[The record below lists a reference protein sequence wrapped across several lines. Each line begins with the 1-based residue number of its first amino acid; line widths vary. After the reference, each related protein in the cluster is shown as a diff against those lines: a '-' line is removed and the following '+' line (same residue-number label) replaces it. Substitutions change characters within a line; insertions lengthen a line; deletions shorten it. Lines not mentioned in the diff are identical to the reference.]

1 MMRLWRMSMKY
12 YRYIG
17 FFGLLLLMIGCGS
30 QEQQQKKVAL
40 PVNTQTIT
48 SQDLDLNFE
57 YPARLKSVQSVDI
70 YARIEG
76 ILLTQNFTE
85 GDIVQA
91 GQTLFTIEST
101 RYKARVNM
109 AKAQYNTALANLTK
123 ASKDWTRTER
133 LYKQGALTVD
143 QYDNAMYNYQSAQAN
158 VESAKASLDDA
169 LVDLKYTTITADIT
183 GRIGMRR
190 YDVGNL
196 VGRNGGG
203 GDTYL
208 TTLTQLS
215 PIYAEFSIPSTDF
228 YYMRGLDKDNVIVEF
243 ILGNDTI
250 YDKRGKLDFLDSVLD
265 SQTASIKARAIVNN
279 DSYVLLPNEIV
290 RVNLKGFKAQKS
302 IAIPQKA
309 LLQDSQGSYVY
320 LAKNNQAQIARLT
333 LGKML
338 KNGQVI
344 VLSGLQDGDMLITNN
359 LTKLRQGSEI
369 NPQQNA
375 PQSAN

>member
-1 MMRLWRMSMKY
+1 MKY
-12 YRYIG
+12 CKYASFVG
-17 FFGLLLLMIGCGS
+17 FLLLLLGCGS
-30 QEQQQKKVAL
+30 QEQQSQKAAL

-48 SQDLDLNFE
+48 SQDTELSFE

-101 RYKARVNM
+101 RYKARVSM
-109 AKAQYNTALANLTK
+109 AKAQYDTALANLTK
-123 ASKDWTRTER
+123 ASKDWKRTER

-158 VESAKASLDDA
+158 VDNAKASLDDA
-169 LVDLKYTTITADIT
+169 LVDLKYTNITADIT

-208 TTLTQLS
+208 TTLTQLT

-228 YYMRGLDKDNVIVEF
+228 YYMRDLDKDNVVVEF
-243 ILGNDTI
+243 ILGNNKL

-279 DSYVLLPNEIV
+279 DAYILLPNEIV
-290 RVNLKGFKAQKS
+290 RVNLKGFKAQKA
-302 IAIPQKA
+302 IAIPQNA

-320 LAKNNQAQIARLT
+320 IVKNNQAQIARLM

-344 VLSGLQDGDMLITNN
+344 VLSGLQDGDILITNN
-359 LTKLRQGSEI
+359 LTKLRQGSEVS
-369 NPQQNA
+369 PQTAPQNTPQNA
-375 PQSAN
+375 H

>member
-1 MMRLWRMSMKY
+1 MSCYK
-12 YRYIG
+12 YIG
-17 FFGLLLLMIGCGS
+17 FIGLLVLLLGCNS
-30 QEQQQKKVAL
+30 QEQQPQRGAL
-40 PVNTQTIT
+40 PVSVQTII
-48 SQDLDLNFE
+48 SQDVDLSFE

-70 YARIEG
+70 YARVEG

-158 VESAKASLDDA
+158 VDSAKASLDDA
-169 LVDLKYTTITADIT
+169 LVDLKYTNITADIT
-183 GRIGMRR
+183 GRVGIRR

-208 TTLTQLS
+208 TTLTQLT

-228 YYMRGLDKDNVIVEF
+228 YYMRDLDKDNVVVEF
-243 ILGNDTI
+243 ILGNDRL

-279 DSYVLLPNEIV
+279 DAYILLPNEIV

-302 IAIPQKA
+302 IAIPQNA

-320 LAKNNQAQIARLT
+320 VAKNNQAQMTRLS

-359 LTKLRQGSEI
+359 LTKLRQGSEVS
-369 NPQQNA
+369 PQIAPQTM
-375 PQSAN
+375 PQSAH

>member
-1 MMRLWRMSMKY
+1 MSCYKC
-12 YRYIG
+12 IG
-17 FFGLLLLMIGCGS
+17 FIGLLVLLLGCNS
-30 QEQQQKKVAL
+30 QEQQPQRGAL
-40 PVNTQTIT
+40 PVSVQTII
-48 SQDLDLNFE
+48 SQDVDLSFE

-70 YARIEG
+70 YARVEG

-158 VESAKASLDDA
+158 VDSAKASLDDA
-169 LVDLKYTTITADIT
+169 LVDLKYTNITADIT
-183 GRIGMRR
+183 GRVGIRR

-208 TTLTQLS
+208 TTLTQLT

-228 YYMRGLDKDNVIVEF
+228 YYMRDLDKDNVVVEF
-243 ILGNDTI
+243 ILGNDRL

-279 DSYVLLPNEIV
+279 DAYILLPNEIV

-302 IAIPQKA
+302 IAIPQNA

-320 LAKNNQAQIARLT
+320 VAKNNQAQMTRLS

-359 LTKLRQGSEI
+359 LTKLRQGSEVS
-369 NPQQNA
+369 PQIAPQTM
-375 PQSAN
+375 PQSAH

>member
-1 MMRLWRMSMKY
+1 MSCYK
-12 YRYIG
+12 YIG
-17 FFGLLLLMIGCGS
+17 FIGLLVLLLGCNS
-30 QEQQQKKVAL
+30 QEQQPQRGAL
-40 PVNTQTIT
+40 PVSVQTII
-48 SQDLDLNFE
+48 SQDVDLSFE

-70 YARIEG
+70 YARVEG

-109 AKAQYNTALANLTK
+109 AKAQYDTALANLTK
-123 ASKDWTRTER
+123 ASKDWKRTER

-158 VESAKASLDDA
+158 VDSAKASLDDA
-169 LVDLKYTTITADIT
+169 LVDLKYTNITADIT
-183 GRIGMRR
+183 GRVGIRR

-208 TTLTQLS
+208 TTLTQLT

-228 YYMRGLDKDNVIVEF
+228 YYMRDLDKDNVVVEF
-243 ILGNDTI
+243 ILGNDRL

-279 DSYVLLPNEIV
+279 DAYILLPNEIV

-302 IAIPQKA
+302 IAIPQNA

-320 LAKNNQAQIARLT
+320 VAKNNQAQMTRLS

-369 NPQQNA
+369 SPQIAPQTM
-375 PQSAN
+375 PQSAH

>member
-1 MMRLWRMSMKY
+1 MKY
-12 YRYIG
+12 CKYASFVG
-17 FFGLLLLMIGCGS
+17 FLLLLLGCGS
-30 QEQQQKKVAL
+30 QEQQSQKAAL

-48 SQDLDLNFE
+48 SQDTELSFE

-101 RYKARVNM
+101 RYKARVSM
-109 AKAQYNTALANLTK
+109 AKAQYDTALANLTK
-123 ASKDWTRTER
+123 ASKDWKRTER

-158 VESAKASLDDA
+158 VDNAKASLDDA
-169 LVDLKYTTITADIT
+169 LVDLKYTNITADIT

-208 TTLTQLS
+208 TTLTQLT

-228 YYMRGLDKDNVIVEF
+228 YYMRDLDKDNVVVEF
-243 ILGNDTI
+243 ILGNNKL

-279 DSYVLLPNEIV
+279 DAYILLPNEIV
-290 RVNLKGFKAQKS
+290 RVNLKGFKAQKA
-302 IAIPQKA
+302 IAIPQNA

-320 LAKNNQAQIARLT
+320 IVKNNQAQITRLM

-344 VLSGLQDGDMLITNN
+344 VLSGLQDGDILITNN
-359 LTKLRQGSEI
+359 LTKLRQGSEVS
-369 NPQQNA
+369 PQTAPQNTPQNA
-375 PQSAN
+375 H

>member
-1 MMRLWRMSMKY
+1 MSCYK
-12 YRYIG
+12 YIG
-17 FFGLLLLMIGCGS
+17 FIGLLVLLLGCNS
-30 QEQQQKKVAL
+30 QEQQPQRGAL
-40 PVNTQTIT
+40 PVSVQTII
-48 SQDLDLNFE
+48 SQDVDLSFE

-70 YARIEG
+70 YARVEG

-158 VESAKASLDDA
+158 VDSAKASLDDA
-169 LVDLKYTTITADIT
+169 LVDLKYTNITADIT
-183 GRIGMRR
+183 GRVGIRR

-208 TTLTQLS
+208 TTLTQLT

-228 YYMRGLDKDNVIVEF
+228 YYMRDLDKDNVVVEF
-243 ILGNDTI
+243 ILGNDRL
-250 YDKRGKLDFLDSVLD
+250 YDKHGRLDFLDSVLD

-279 DSYVLLPNEIV
+279 DAYILLPNEIV

-302 IAIPQKA
+302 IAIPQNA

-320 LAKNNQAQIARLT
+320 VAKNNQAQMTRLS

-359 LTKLRQGSEI
+359 LTKLRQGSEVS
-369 NPQQNA
+369 PQIAPQTM
-375 PQSAN
+375 PQSAH

>member
-1 MMRLWRMSMKY
+1 MNY
-12 YRYIG
+12 YKYIG
-17 FFGLLLLMIGCGS
+17 FLGLLLVLLGCGS
-30 QEQQQKKVAL
+30 QEQQPQKVAL
-40 PVNTQTIT
+40 PVSVQTII
-48 SQDLDLNFE
+48 SQDIDLSFE

-70 YARIEG
+70 YARVEG

-158 VESAKASLDDA
+158 VDNAKASLDDA
-169 LVDLKYTTITADIT
+169 LVDLKYTNITADIT
-183 GRIGMRR
+183 GRVGMRR

-196 VGRNGGG
+196 VGKNSGG

-208 TTLTQLS
+208 TTLTQLT

-228 YYMRGLDKDNVIVEF
+228 YYMRDLDKDNVVVEF
-243 ILGNDTI
+243 ILDNNRL

-279 DSYVLLPNEIV
+279 DAYILLPNEIV

-302 IAIPQKA
+302 IAIPQNT

-320 LAKNNQAQIARLT
+320 VARNNQAQMTRVS

-369 NPQQNA
+369 SPQIAPQTM
-375 PQSAN
+375 PQSAH

>member
-1 MMRLWRMSMKY
+1 MNYK
-12 YRYIG
+12 YIG
-17 FFGLLLLMIGCGS
+17 FLGLLVILLGCGS
-30 QEQQQKKVAL
+30 QDQQPQRGAL
-40 PVNTQTIT
+40 PVNAQTIV
-48 SQDLDLNFE
+48 SQDVDLSFE

-109 AKAQYNTALANLTK
+109 AKAQYDTALANLTK
-123 ASKDWTRTER
+123 ASKDWKRTEK

-158 VESAKASLDDA
+158 VDNAKASLDDA

-183 GRIGMRR
+183 GKIGMRR

-196 VGRNGGG
+196 VGRNSG

-208 TTLTQLS
+208 TTLTQLT

-228 YYMRGLDKDNVIVEF
+228 YYMRDLDKENVVVEF
-243 ILGNDTI
+243 ILGDNKI

-265 SQTASIKARAIVNN
+265 SQTASVKARAIVNN
-279 DSYVLLPNEIV
+279 DAYVLLPNEIV

-302 IAIPQKA
+302 IEIPQSA

-320 LAKNNQAQIARLT
+320 IAKNNQAQMVRLT

-338 KNGQVI
+338 KNGQVV
-344 VLSGLQDGDMLITNN
+344 VLGGLQDGDILITNN
-359 LTKLRQGSEI
+359 LSKLRQGADVS
-369 NPQQNA
+369 PQMTSQNA
-375 PQSAN
+375 QNTQNTH

>member
-1 MMRLWRMSMKY
+1 MSCYK
-12 YRYIG
+12 YIG
-17 FFGLLLLMIGCGS
+17 FIGLLVLLLGCNS
-30 QEQQQKKVAL
+30 QEQQPQRGAL
-40 PVNTQTIT
+40 PVSVQTII
-48 SQDLDLNFE
+48 SQDVDLSFE

-70 YARIEG
+70 YARVEG

-109 AKAQYNTALANLTK
+109 AKAQYNTALANLTT

-158 VESAKASLDDA
+158 VDSAKASLDDA
-169 LVDLKYTTITADIT
+169 LVDLKYTNITADIT
-183 GRIGMRR
+183 GRVGIRR

-208 TTLTQLS
+208 TTLTQLT

-228 YYMRGLDKDNVIVEF
+228 YYMRDLDKDNVVVEF
-243 ILGNDTI
+243 ILGNDRL

-279 DSYVLLPNEIV
+279 DAYILLPNEIV

-302 IAIPQKA
+302 IAIPQNA

-320 LAKNNQAQIARLT
+320 VAKNNQAQMTRLS

-359 LTKLRQGSEI
+359 LTKLRQGSEVS
-369 NPQQNA
+369 PQIAPQTM
-375 PQSAN
+375 PQSAH

>member
-1 MMRLWRMSMKY
+1 MKY
-12 YRYIG
+12 CKYASFVG
-17 FFGLLLLMIGCGS
+17 FLLLLLGCGS
-30 QEQQQKKVAL
+30 QEQQSQKAAL
-40 PVNTQTIT
+40 PVNTQTII
-48 SQDLDLNFE
+48 SQDTELSFE

-101 RYKARVNM
+101 RYKARVSM
-109 AKAQYNTALANLTK
+109 AKAQYDTALANLTK
-123 ASKDWTRTER
+123 ASKDWKRTER

-158 VESAKASLDDA
+158 VDNAKASLDDA
-169 LVDLKYTTITADIT
+169 LVDLKYTNITADIT

-208 TTLTQLS
+208 TTLTQLT

-228 YYMRGLDKDNVIVEF
+228 YYMRDLDKDNVVVEF
-243 ILGNDTI
+243 ILGNNKL

-279 DSYVLLPNEIV
+279 DAYILLPNEIV
-290 RVNLKGFKAQKS
+290 RVNLKGFKAQKA
-302 IAIPQKA
+302 IAIPQNA

-320 LAKNNQAQIARLT
+320 IVKNNQAQIARLM

-344 VLSGLQDGDMLITNN
+344 VLSGLQDGDILITNN
-359 LTKLRQGSEI
+359 LTKLRQGSEVS
-369 NPQQNA
+369 PQTAPQNTPQNA
-375 PQSAN
+375 H

>member
-1 MMRLWRMSMKY
+1 MKY
-12 YRYIG
+12 CKYASFVG
-17 FFGLLLLMIGCGS
+17 FLLLLLGCGS
-30 QEQQQKKVAL
+30 QEQQSQKAAL
-40 PVNTQTIT
+40 PVNTQTII
-48 SQDLDLNFE
+48 SQDTELSFE

-101 RYKARVNM
+101 RYKARVSM
-109 AKAQYNTALANLTK
+109 AKAQYDTALANLTK
-123 ASKDWTRTER
+123 ASKDWKRTER

-158 VESAKASLDDA
+158 VDNAKASLDDA
-169 LVDLKYTTITADIT
+169 LVDLKYTNITADIT

-208 TTLTQLS
+208 TTLTQLT

-228 YYMRGLDKDNVIVEF
+228 YYMRDLDKDNVVVEF
-243 ILGNDTI
+243 ILGNNKL

-279 DSYVLLPNEIV
+279 DAYILLPNEIV
-290 RVNLKGFKAQKS
+290 RVNLKGFKAQKA
-302 IAIPQKA
+302 IAIPQNA

-320 LAKNNQAQIARLT
+320 IVKNNQAQITRLM

-344 VLSGLQDGDMLITNN
+344 VLSGLQDGDILITNN
-359 LTKLRQGSEI
+359 LTKLRQGSEVS
-369 NPQQNA
+369 PQTAPQNTPQNA
-375 PQSAN
+375 H

>member
-1 MMRLWRMSMKY
+1 MSCYK
-12 YRYIG
+12 YIG
-17 FFGLLLLMIGCGS
+17 FIGLLVLLLGCNS
-30 QEQQQKKVAL
+30 QEQQPQRGAL
-40 PVNTQTIT
+40 PVSVQTII
-48 SQDLDLNFE
+48 SQDVDLSFE

-70 YARIEG
+70 YARVEG

-158 VESAKASLDDA
+158 VDSAKASLDDA
-169 LVDLKYTTITADIT
+169 LVDLKYTNITADIT
-183 GRIGMRR
+183 GRVGIRR

-208 TTLTQLS
+208 TTLT
-215 PIYAEFSIPSTDF
+215 
-228 YYMRGLDKDNVIVEF
+228 NVVVEF
-243 ILGNDTI
+243 ILGNDRL

-279 DSYVLLPNEIV
+279 DAYILLPNEIV

-302 IAIPQKA
+302 IAIPQNA

-320 LAKNNQAQIARLT
+320 VAKNNQAQMTRLS

-369 NPQQNA
+369 SPQIAPQTM
-375 PQSAN
+375 PQSAH

>member
-1 MMRLWRMSMKY
+1 MNY
-12 YRYIG
+12 YKYIG
-17 FFGLLLLMIGCGS
+17 FLGLLLVLLGCGS
-30 QEQQQKKVAL
+30 QEQQPQKVAL
-40 PVNTQTIT
+40 PVSVQTII
-48 SQDLDLNFE
+48 SQDIDLSFE

-70 YARIEG
+70 YARVEG

-158 VESAKASLDDA
+158 VDNAKASLDDA
-169 LVDLKYTTITADIT
+169 LVDLKYTNITADIT
-183 GRIGMRR
+183 GRVGMRR

-196 VGRNGGG
+196 VGKNSGG

-208 TTLTQLS
+208 TTLTQLT

-228 YYMRGLDKDNVIVEF
+228 YYMRDLDKDNVVVEF
-243 ILGNDTI
+243 ILGNNRL

-279 DSYVLLPNEIV
+279 DAYILLPNEIV

-302 IAIPQKA
+302 IAIPQNT

-320 LAKNNQAQIARLT
+320 VARNNQAQMTRVS

-369 NPQQNA
+369 SPQIAPQTM
-375 PQSAN
+375 PQSAH

>member
-1 MMRLWRMSMKY
+1 MNY
-12 YRYIG
+12 YKYIG
-17 FFGLLLLMIGCGS
+17 FLGLLLVLLGCGS
-30 QEQQQKKVAL
+30 QEQQPQKVAL
-40 PVNTQTIT
+40 PVSVQTII
-48 SQDLDLNFE
+48 SQDIDLSFE

-70 YARIEG
+70 YARVEG

-158 VESAKASLDDA
+158 VDNAKASLDDA
-169 LVDLKYTTITADIT
+169 LVDLKYTNITADIT
-183 GRIGMRR
+183 GRVGMRR

-196 VGRNGGG
+196 VGKNSGG

-208 TTLTQLS
+208 TTLTQLT

-228 YYMRGLDKDNVIVEF
+228 YYMRDLDKDNVVVEF
-243 ILGNDTI
+243 ILGNNRL

-279 DSYVLLPNEIV
+279 DAYILLPNEIV

-302 IAIPQKA
+302 IAIPQSA

-320 LAKNNQAQIARLT
+320 VARNNQAQMTRVS

-369 NPQQNA
+369 SPQIVPQTM
-375 PQSAN
+375 PQSAH

>member
-1 MMRLWRMSMKY
+1 MSCYK
-12 YRYIG
+12 YIG
-17 FFGLLLLMIGCGS
+17 FIGLLVLLLGCNS
-30 QEQQQKKVAL
+30 QEQQPQRGAL
-40 PVNTQTIT
+40 PVSVQTII
-48 SQDLDLNFE
+48 SQDVDLSFE

-70 YARIEG
+70 YARVEG

-158 VESAKASLDDA
+158 VDSAKASLDDA
-169 LVDLKYTTITADIT
+169 LVDLKYTNITADIT
-183 GRIGMRR
+183 GRVGMRR

-208 TTLTQLS
+208 TTLTQLT

-228 YYMRGLDKDNVIVEF
+228 YYMRDLDKDNVVVEF
-243 ILGNDTI
+243 ILGNDRL

-279 DSYVLLPNEIV
+279 DAYILLPNEIV

-302 IAIPQKA
+302 IAIPQNA

-320 LAKNNQAQIARLT
+320 VAKNNQAQMTRLS

-359 LTKLRQGSEI
+359 LTKLRQGSEVS
-369 NPQQNA
+369 PQIAPQTM
-375 PQSAN
+375 PQSAH

>member
-1 MMRLWRMSMKY
+1 MSMKY

-40 PVNTQTIT
+40 PVNTQTII

-265 SQTASIKARAIVNN
+265 SQTASIKTRAIVNN
-279 DSYVLLPNEIV
+279 DLYVLLPNEIV

-320 LAKNNQAQIARLT
+320 IAKNNQAQIARLT

-369 NPQQNA
+369 SPQQNA

>member
-1 MMRLWRMSMKY
+1 MKY
-12 YRYIG
+12 CKYASFVG
-17 FFGLLLLMIGCGS
+17 FLLLLLGCGS
-30 QEQQQKKVAL
+30 QEQQSQKAAL
-40 PVNTQTIT
+40 PVNTQTII
-48 SQDLDLNFE
+48 SQDTELSFE

-101 RYKARVNM
+101 RYKARVSM
-109 AKAQYNTALANLTK
+109 AKAQYDTALANLTK
-123 ASKDWTRTER
+123 ASKDWKRTER

-158 VESAKASLDDA
+158 VDNAKASLDDA
-169 LVDLKYTTITADIT
+169 LVDLKYTNITADIT

-208 TTLTQLS
+208 TTLTQLT

-228 YYMRGLDKDNVIVEF
+228 YYMRDLDKDNVVVEF
-243 ILGNDTI
+243 ILGNNKL

-279 DSYVLLPNEIV
+279 DAYILLPNEIV
-290 RVNLKGFKAQKS
+290 RVNLKGFKAQKA
-302 IAIPQKA
+302 IAIPQNA
-309 LLQDSQGSYVY
+309 LLQDSQGSYVKKK
-320 LAKNNQAQIARLT
+320 KNNQAQITRLM

-344 VLSGLQDGDMLITNN
+344 VLSGLQDGDILITNN
-359 LTKLRQGSEI
+359 LTKLRQGSEVS
-369 NPQQNA
+369 PQTAPQNTPQNA
-375 PQSAN
+375 H

>member
-1 MMRLWRMSMKY
+1 MNY
-12 YRYIG
+12 YKYIG
-17 FFGLLLLMIGCGS
+17 FLGLLLVLLGCGS
-30 QEQQQKKVAL
+30 QEQQPQKVAL
-40 PVNTQTIT
+40 PVSVQTII
-48 SQDLDLNFE
+48 SQDIDLSFE

-70 YARIEG
+70 YARVEG

-158 VESAKASLDDA
+158 VDNAKASLDDA
-169 LVDLKYTTITADIT
+169 LVDLKYTNITADIT
-183 GRIGMRR
+183 GRVGMRR

-196 VGRNGGG
+196 VGKNSGG

-208 TTLTQLS
+208 TTLTQLT

-228 YYMRGLDKDNVIVEF
+228 YYMRDLDKDNVVVEF
-243 ILGNDTI
+243 ILGNNRL

-279 DSYVLLPNEIV
+279 DAYILLPNEIV

-302 IAIPQKA
+302 IAIPQNA

-320 LAKNNQAQIARLT
+320 VARNNQAQMTRVS

-359 LTKLRQGSEI
+359 LTKLRQGSEVS
-369 NPQQNA
+369 PQIAPQTM
-375 PQSAN
+375 PQSAH

>member
-1 MMRLWRMSMKY
+1 MNY
-12 YRYIG
+12 YKYIG
-17 FFGLLLLMIGCGS
+17 FLGLLLVLLGCGS
-30 QEQQQKKVAL
+30 QEQQPQKVAL
-40 PVNTQTIT
+40 PVSVQTII
-48 SQDLDLNFE
+48 SQDIDLSFE

-70 YARIEG
+70 YARVEG

-158 VESAKASLDDA
+158 VDNAKASLDDA
-169 LVDLKYTTITADIT
+169 LVDLKYTNITADIT
-183 GRIGMRR
+183 GRVGMRH

-196 VGRNGGG
+196 VGKNSGG

-208 TTLTQLS
+208 TTLTQLT

-228 YYMRGLDKDNVIVEF
+228 YYMRDLDKDNVVVEF
-243 ILGNDTI
+243 ILGNNRL

-279 DSYVLLPNEIV
+279 DAYILLPNEIV

-302 IAIPQKA
+302 IAIPQNT

-320 LAKNNQAQIARLT
+320 VARNNQAQMTRVS

-369 NPQQNA
+369 SPQIAPQTM
-375 PQSAN
+375 PQSAH

>member
-1 MMRLWRMSMKY
+1 MKY
-12 YRYIG
+12 CKYASFVG
-17 FFGLLLLMIGCGS
+17 FLLLLLGCGS
-30 QEQQQKKVAL
+30 QEQQSQKAAL
-40 PVNTQTIT
+40 PVNTQTII
-48 SQDLDLNFE
+48 SQDTELSFE

-101 RYKARVNM
+101 RYKARVSM
-109 AKAQYNTALANLTK
+109 AKAQYDTALANLTK
-123 ASKDWTRTER
+123 ASKDWKRTER

-158 VESAKASLDDA
+158 VDNAKASLDDA
-169 LVDLKYTTITADIT
+169 LVDLKYTNITADIT

-208 TTLTQLS
+208 TTLTQLT

-228 YYMRGLDKDNVIVEF
+228 YYMRDLDKDNVVVEF
-243 ILGNDTI
+243 ILGNNKL

-279 DSYVLLPNEIV
+279 DAYILLPNEIV
-290 RVNLKGFKAQKS
+290 RVNLKGFKAQKT
-302 IAIPQKA
+302 IAIPQNA

-320 LAKNNQAQIARLT
+320 IVKNNQAQIARLM

-344 VLSGLQDGDMLITNN
+344 VLSGLQDGDILITNN
-359 LTKLRQGSEI
+359 LTKLRQGSEVS
-369 NPQQNA
+369 PQTAPQNTPQNA
-375 PQSAN
+375 H

>member
-1 MMRLWRMSMKY
+1 MNY
-12 YRYIG
+12 YKYIG
-17 FFGLLLLMIGCGS
+17 FLGLLLVLLGCGS
-30 QEQQQKKVAL
+30 QEQQPQKVAL
-40 PVNTQTIT
+40 PVSVQTII
-48 SQDLDLNFE
+48 SQDIDLSFE

-70 YARIEG
+70 YARVEG

-158 VESAKASLDDA
+158 VDNAKASLDDA
-169 LVDLKYTTITADIT
+169 LVDLKYTNITADIT
-183 GRIGMRR
+183 GRVGMRR

-196 VGRNGGG
+196 VGKNSGG

-208 TTLTQLS
+208 TTLTQLT

-228 YYMRGLDKDNVIVEF
+228 YYMRDLDKDNVVVEF
-243 ILGNDTI
+243 ILGNNRL

-279 DSYVLLPNEIV
+279 DAYILLPNEIV

-302 IAIPQKA
+302 IAIPQSA

-320 LAKNNQAQIARLT
+320 VARNNQAQMTRVS

-369 NPQQNA
+369 SPQIAPQTM
-375 PQSAN
+375 PQSAH